1 MKTKQLLTLV
11 VTLICIESN
20 YLNAQSSKVKNYT
33 ATVKGT
39 STMHEWESVIEKL
52 ECKTSY
58 KIEGSELV
66 DIKEAEV
73 KILVESIKSTKGR
86 TMDNKTYDA
95 FNSEKFPSIIF
106 TLSSQTINTS
116 NLTVA
121 LKGALEMAGT
131 TKPIDLVASYKVLT
145 NGDLQITGIKKIKMT
160 EFNID
165 PPKAMLGT
173 IKVGDEVTISF
184 DIVLSHTNAIL

>member
-1 MKTKQLLTLV
+1 MKTKQLLIIV
-11 VTLICIESN
+11 VALICIQSN

-52 ECKTSY
+52 ECRTSY
-58 KIEGSELV
+58 KIEGNELV
-66 DIKEAEV
+66 DIKDAVVE
-73 KILVESIKSTKGR
+73 ISVESIKSTKGK

-106 TLSSQTINTS
+106 TLSSEKINTS

-145 NGDLQITGIKKIKMT
+145 NGDLQIIGIKKIKMT
-160 EFNID
+160 EFNIE
-165 PPKAMLGT
+165 PPKAMMGT

-184 DIVLSHTNAIL
+184 DIVLSRMNTIL